1 MAEELT
7 SVEIIANAL
16 YQQKLEQDRAK
27 RREYARKW
35 RERNREKV
43 KANNERYII
52 KKAESLKAEQENTNE
67 KE

>member
-52 KKAESLKAEQENTNE
+52 KTA
-67 KE
+67 